1 MQTKIA
7 AGPLGQFIA
16 QLVHGRDH
24 LLQGRHQFGFH
35 AAVAAQLQGLGQ
47 AIDCRWRSA
56 RGLGHVFDGQGRCLQ
71 RVTQDVIGDLA

>member
-16 QLVHGRDH
+16 QFVHGRDH
-24 LLQGRHQFGFH
+24 LLQGRHQLGFH

-47 AIDCRWRSA
+47 AIDRRW
-56 RGLGHVFDGQGRCLQ
+56 
-71 RVTQDVIGDLA
+71 